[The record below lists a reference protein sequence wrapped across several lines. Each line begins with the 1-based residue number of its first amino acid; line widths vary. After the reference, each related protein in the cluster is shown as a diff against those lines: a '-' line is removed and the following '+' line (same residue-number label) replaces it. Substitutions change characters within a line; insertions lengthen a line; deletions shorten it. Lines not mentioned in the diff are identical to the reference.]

1 MGVPP
6 APDPGWERYSARRSH
21 PAQET
26 HDPTPM
32 TSPSASVVPLA
43 TRIDAGRWAFLRS
56 QRMTAIALLLPA
68 LAYLA
73 LMTQAPFVLTLW
85 YSFHRWILT
94 SPELGHVWVG
104 IDNFRY
110 ELTEDPIFRTAI
122 WNTLEITAAIVGG
135 SVALG
140 LGFALLLNRS
150 FPLRGVARSLMIAP
164 FFVMPTV
171 NAVVQKNLFLNPIFG
186 LVNWVWTS
194 LGFERIDWLAVHPKF
209 SIIAMAVW
217 QWAPFMMLILLAG
230 LQGISDEVR
239 EAARIDGAGP
249 FTEFRRVTLP
259 LLGPYIE
266 LAVLLGMIYILQ
278 LFGEIFVATQGG
290 PGTETTTIPYYVY
303 QTISQANDVGSSSAQ
318 GVLAIVFSS
327 IIAVLLLRLLT
338 RTFRKGLTT

>member
-1 MGVPP
+1 MNAAP
-6 APDPGWERYSARRSH
+6 ASMASPAARVEAR
-21 PAQET
+21 
-26 HDPTPM
+26 
-32 TSPSASVVPLA
+32 
-43 TRIDAGRWAFLRS
+43 RWAFLRS
-56 QRMTAIALLLPA
+56 QRVTSIGLLLPA

-73 LMTQAPFVLTLW
+73 VMTQAPFVVTLW

-94 SPELGHVWVG
+94 SPQLGHAWIG

-110 ELTEDPIFRTAI
+110 ELTDDPIFRTAI
-122 WNTLEITAAIVGG
+122 KNTLEITIAIVGG
-135 SVALG
+135 SLVLG
-140 LGFALLLNRS
+140 LAFALLLNRS

-186 LVNWVWTS
+186 LLNWVWTS
-194 LGFERIDWLAVHPKF
+194 LGFHRIDWLAVHPKF

-249 FTEFRRVTLP
+249 FTEFRRITLP
-259 LLGPYIE
+259 LLGPYLE
-266 LAVLLGMIYILQ
+266 LATLLGMIYILQ

-303 QTISQANDVGSSSAQ
+303 QTISQANDVGPASAQ
-318 GVLAIVFSS
+318 GVLAIIFSS
-327 IIAVLLLRLLT
+327 IIAALLLRLLT
-338 RTFRKGLTT
+338 RTFRRGLTA

>member
-1 MGVPP
+1 VT
-6 APDPGWERYSARRSH
+6 AR
-21 PAQET
+21 
-26 HDPTPM
+26 
-32 TSPSASVVPLA
+32 SASIAHAA
-43 TRIDAGRWAFLRS
+43 TQPAASRWAFLRS
-56 QRMTAIALLLPA
+56 QRVTSIGLLLPA

-94 SPELGHVWVG
+94 SPQLGHAWIG
-104 IDNFRY
+104 IDNFKY
-110 ELTEDPIFRTAI
+110 ELTQDPIFRTAI
-122 WNTLEITAAIVGG
+122 VNTLEITAAIVGG
-135 SVALG
+135 SLVFG
-140 LGFALLLNRS
+140 LAFALLLNRT

-186 LVNWVWTS
+186 LVNWIWTS
-194 LGFERIDWLAVHPKF
+194 LGFQRIDWLAVHPKF

-249 FTEFRRVTLP
+249 IVEFRRITVP
-259 LLGPYIE
+259 LLGPYFE

-290 PGTETTTIPYYVY
+290 PGTATTTIPYYVY
-303 QTISQANDVGSSSAQ
+303 QTISQANDVGGASAQ

-327 IIAVLLLRLLT
+327 IVAALVLRLLA
-338 RTFRKGLTT
+338 RSFRRGLTA